1 MQVLKQN
8 GNLLM
13 LDEPTND
20 ADVDL
25 LRALENAIMQWPGTV
40 LCISHDRYFLDRS
53 ALQQTGSHDRCPAS
67 LVYRQIVLQSLDAV
81 DSRRHSKCRWWLFLL
96 PAGFAATSSRSRAT
110 HRSIC

>member
-25 LRALENAIMQWPGTV
+25 LRALENAINQWPGTV
-40 LCISHDRYFLDRS
+40 LCISHVRRVLRLHS
-53 ALQQTGSHDRCPAS
+53 NKSMILTGIICHVHQQPS
-67 LVYRQIVLQSLDAV
+67 V
-81 DSRRHSKCRWWLFLL
+81 SK
-96 PAGFAATSSRSRAT
+96 
-110 HRSIC
+110 

>member
-1 MQVLKQN
+1 MLKQN

-53 ALQQTGSHDRCPAS
+53 ALQRIKYHIDARC
-67 LVYRQIVLQSLDAV
+67 LVCGHIMLWILNAV
-81 DSRRHSKCRWWLFLL
+81 DSRRHCNCRRWLFLL
-96 PAGFAATSSRSRAT
+96 PAGFAATSSHLRAT
-110 HRSIC
+110 HRSVC

>member
-53 ALQQTGSHDRCPAS
+53 VLPCALTIDA
-67 LVYRQIVLQSLDAV
+67 QSSCGHRVVSWSPDAV
-81 DSRRHSKCRWWLFLL
+81 L
-96 PAGFAATSSRSRAT
+96 TV
-110 HRSIC
+110 

>member
-1 MQVLKQN
+1 VQSLAAQRPQVLKQN

-53 ALQQTGSHDRCPAS
+53 APQC
-67 LVYRQIVLQSLDAV
+67 I
-81 DSRRHSKCRWWLFLL
+81 WL
-96 PAGFAATSSRSRAT
+96 R
-110 HRSIC
+110 

>member
-1 MQVLKQN
+1 MSVRLLPLRQQPAMLMLDLTWLSGLNLQVLKQN

-53 ALQQTGSHDRCPAS
+53 ALQRT
-67 LVYRQIVLQSLDAV
+67 
-81 DSRRHSKCRWWLFLL
+81 
-96 PAGFAATSSRSRAT
+96 
-110 HRSIC
+110 

>member
-53 ALQQTGSHDRCPAS
+53 VQQNILTIDAQWLFGSHGIQYS
-67 LVYRQIVLQSLDAV
+67 VVES
-81 DSRRHSKCRWWLFLL
+81 
-96 PAGFAATSSRSRAT
+96 
-110 HRSIC
+110 

>member
-1 MQVLKQN
+1 MLKQN

-53 ALQQTGSHDRCPAS
+53 ALQGAC
-67 LVYRQIVLQSLDAV
+67 RQCCAYNGCI
-81 DSRRHSKCRWWLFLL
+81 RK
-96 PAGFAATSSRSRAT
+96 P
-110 HRSIC
+110 